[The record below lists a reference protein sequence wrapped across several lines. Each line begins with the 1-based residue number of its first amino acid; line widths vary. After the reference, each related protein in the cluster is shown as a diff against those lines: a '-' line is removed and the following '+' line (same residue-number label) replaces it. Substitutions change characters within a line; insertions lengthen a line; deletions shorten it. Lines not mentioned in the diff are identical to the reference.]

1 MYSKQRRELSYKNIT
16 YFNKLKGIN
25 YGIPLCLVMLGMT
38 GLLMLFS
45 ISGGEINQTV
55 INHMIRLFVGFI
67 FFIFFSLISFRIL
80 RVISFPL
87 YFIIILM
94 LIWLYVFEASTVSRW
109 INLGGTSFQPSE
121 FLKFILILT
130 LSSYYSFFGANKSKK
145 LRFNILPIILI
156 VIPSFLIL
164 NQPDL
169 GTAVLIFIMGFSA
182 VFFSGLYL
190 KWVVFGSSI
199 VFISIPVVIANL
211 KPYQMKRL
219 EVFFD
224 PDKDPFGSGYHI
236 IQSKIAIG
244 SGGLTGKGFMSGT
257 QSQLNFLPEKHN
269 DFMLAVL
276 LEETGLIGGFFIF
289 SIFFY
294 LILIS
299 MHTSIIARS
308 RFSSI
313 ACASIAVLLFLYIFI
328 NCAMIT
334 GLIPIVGVPIPMLS
348 YGGSAVISLCA
359 AMGFVLN
366 ARRQR
371 DIKLEGII
379 NA

>member
-1 MYSKQRRELSYKNIT
+1 MYSNQRRELSYKNIT

-67 FFIFFSLISFRIL
+67 FFIFFSFISFRIL

-299 MHTSIIARS
+299 MHTSIVARS

-313 ACASIAVLLFLYIFI
+313 ACASISVLLFLYIFI

>member
-109 INLGGTSFQPSE
+109 INIGGTSFQPSE

-299 MHTSIIARS
+299 MHTSIVARS

-313 ACASIAVLLFLYIFI
+313 ACASISVLLFLYIFI